1 MSKYNLNSLFPK
13 EFEELSRDLLQKKLD
28 VILESF
34 TEGRD
39 NGIDFRLAKGNVNK
53 IVVQVKRYKE
63 FRQLKQALKKELN
76 KVVKL
81 KPERYIITT
90 SAGLTPEDKDFIFDQ
105 FQPYIL
111 EKEDILGADD
121 LCGLLDMYKDV
132 YWAYPNVWSITK
144 EVLEKIAHNDMFIAS
159 EFEKENIDLTNKTY
173 VMNESYNKALH
184 ILNENRFVIISGI
197 PGIGKTTLARM
208 LILRFIQDGYEQLIP
223 ICHSINEARKLYDR
237 DKKQILYYDDFL
249 GSVSLDNNKINDDS
263 SIVQLIGN
271 IKRSRNKLFILTTR
285 EYILRDGLYQSEKLN
300 IENINIGKCILD
312 IGTYTPTIKAKIFVN
327 HFSQAEISISHLR
340 NLVKPE
346 NHLPIVEHNNY
357 NPRIIEY
364 IVNHQIWK
372 ECEAENFG
380 SHILTYFNN
389 PDKVWSIAFN
399 KLNNVERYMLMVLAT
414 MRFPVS
420 KSILSEALKSYIS
433 KNDIQ
438 VTYDGN
444 KFIYSLRKLEETF
457 IKINKNQNFEEVV
470 DFHNPSI
477 KDFLISYLNN
487 NKEDVKFLINGFCY
501 REQFAHIFT
510 YSNQTESK
518 KVNLDN
524 DCLDIFLHHLK
535 NDYLSLKETGSLN
548 SLFYTNTHSNIGY
561 YIELYNIVDNFKH
574 KNVLDVVTIL
584 FKRNMYL
591 KGSSNMDK
599 YYYNLLAKLDLRNT
613 NFSSQKFFEQELK
626 YFRGIDYYH
635 SIYVLKD
642 TKPLLFNTI
651 TQHEEFVERM
661 VSEIDTSI
669 NSISKDDLD
678 EYYSLLYDVLDFE
691 KYYDV
696 DLYYYKNR
704 LEEYIRECEE
714 NNEDNENDDEDYDI
728 YPRTNGLEK
737 DQGVKEIAIIFEQ
750 LLDK

>member
-1 MSKYNLNSLFPK
+1 M
-13 EFEELSRDLLQKKLD
+13 
-28 VILESF
+28 
-34 TEGRD
+34 
-39 NGIDFRLAKGNVNK
+39 
-53 IVVQVKRYKE
+53 
-63 FRQLKQALKKELN
+63 
-76 KVVKL
+76 
-81 KPERYIITT
+81 
-90 SAGLTPEDKDFIFDQ
+90 
-105 FQPYIL
+105 
-111 EKEDILGADD
+111 
-121 LCGLLDMYKDV
+121 
-132 YWAYPNVWSITK
+132 
-144 EVLEKIAHNDMFIAS
+144 
-159 EFEKENIDLTNKTY
+159 
-173 VMNESYNKALH
+173 
-184 ILNENRFVIISGI
+184 
-197 PGIGKTTLARM
+197 
-208 LILRFIQDGYEQLIP
+208 
-223 ICHSINEARKLYDR
+223 
-237 DKKQILYYDDFL
+237 
-249 GSVSLDNNKINDDS
+249 
-263 SIVQLIGN
+263 
-271 IKRSRNKLFILTTR
+271 
-285 EYILRDGLYQSEKLN
+285 
-300 IENINIGKCILD
+300 
-312 IGTYTPTIKAKIFVN
+312 
-327 HFSQAEISISHLR
+327 
-340 NLVKPE
+340 
-346 NHLPIVEHNNY
+346 
-357 NPRIIEY
+357 
-364 IVNHQIWK
+364 
-372 ECEAENFG
+372 
-380 SHILTYFNN
+380 
-389 PDKVWSIAFN
+389 
-399 KLNNVERYMLMVLAT
+399 
-414 MRFPVS
+414 
-420 KSILSEALKSYIS
+420 
-433 KNDIQ
+433 
-438 VTYDGN
+438 
-444 KFIYSLRKLEETF
+444 
-457 IKINKNQNFEEVV
+457 
-470 DFHNPSI
+470 
-477 KDFLISYLNN
+477 NN

-651 TQHEEFVERM
+651 TQHEEFIERM

-704 LEEYIRECEE
+704 LEEYIREYEE